1 MTPVDI
7 VPTPPGQR
15 RQRFRTRTLPVIVWA
30 AAAMAVGLLLLRRG
44 GDYEH
49 LGLAQAFRHEV
60 SVAVDARIAE
70 VLVQPLQ
77 RVQAGD
83 VIARL
88 DESDLLAQLEVARH
102 SVEQARREADAAR
115 AGLAGTSAQI
125 ASLTTDLR
133 RFQADEEQRR
143 LTVLELQAEIDG
155 DEVALRR
162 LSLDA
167 ERAGQLAAEGVI
179 SDSEADTARLTRDEV
194 AARLGRNRHRLA
206 VAEREQ
212 QRAAERRKRFEAEIG
227 SVTGPNGV
235 AEPLFE
241 AVEVESAL
249 LDQLEGLRAAL
260 TVRAPVSGEVTQVL
274 VVPGQAVEPGE
285 PIAFIVPPETT
296 EIVTYLA
303 EAATHS
309 VRPGT
314 GVRVARRA
322 QPSRAADSVVQRVG
336 ASVEMKPVQ
345 LWRDPRFPEYGLPV
359 SILAPPAL
367 ALTPGEGVLVRVGSS
382 R

>member
-1 MTPVDI
+1 MTPADVI
-7 VPTPPGQR
+7 PTPPAQR
-15 RQRFRTRTLPVIVWA
+15 RLRFRTRTLPVVVWSA
-30 AAAMAVGLLLLRRG
+30 AALVAGLLLMQRG
-44 GDYEH
+44 RQYEH

-60 SVAVDARIAE
+60 SVAVDGRIAE

-83 VIARL
+83 VVARL
-88 DESDLLAQLEVARH
+88 DDSDLVAQLNVARH

-143 LTVLELQAEIDG
+143 LVVLELQAEIDG
-155 DEVALRR
+155 DEVVLQR
-162 LSLDA
+162 LSLEA
-167 ERAGQLAAEGVI
+167 QRAGQLASEGVI
-179 SDSEADTARLTRDEV
+179 SDSEADTARLLRDEV
-194 AARLGRNRHRLA
+194 AARLGRNRLRLA
-206 VAEREQ
+206 EAEREQ
-212 QRAAERRKRFEAEIG
+212 QRAAERRRRFEADIG
-227 SVTGPNGV
+227 NVTGPNGV

-285 PIAFIVPPETT
+285 PIAFIVQPETT

-303 EAATHS
+303 EAAARS

-314 GVRVARRA
+314 SVRVARRA
-322 QPSRAADSVVQRVG
+322 QPSRVAESVVQRVG

-345 LWRDPRFPEYGLPV
+345 LWRDPRLPEYGLPV
-359 SILAPPAL
+359 SIPAPPAL
-367 ALTPGEGVLVRVGSS
+367 RLTPGEGVLVRVDSS